1 MPFRELPAGER
12 ADAEILAALLD
23 LVPVRSGE
31 VIRLM
36 ARHEVM
42 DLIEELRIAGE
53 EKEAYRR
60 LADLEFDGEAI
71 FRKCFSQMASRSV
84 RVRTSTLYRML
95 EAMTRTNESRN
106 DLLRRVLAPVTG
118 KALDDIAGSVDENK
132 MRLLRISLDG
142 WTRTRVTG
150 PEEIDSDDVGGSE
163 GAASRP
169 VLRSRMENDDLPADL
184 RKYARYFLKN
194 LFRLNNIHDRNEFF
208 HPPEA
213 VENYWEI
220 IAPDQGVFHAEMAPA
235 SKSFAV
241 GLYHTSKSFGLERSE
256 NADYYGL
263 LEMLASEKRDPR
275 IKGCRVELRGA
286 SREDELALQETLS
299 VETVLLDEHA
309 VVPRAAALP
318 QAMSPGGLELF
329 RSGLRELSG
338 VRAEVLFPVNARD
351 PDCGDQDYSVLGFDL
366 DLDPASGRILLDG
379 TEVSES
385 AMDQL
390 VLAVGGKL
398 LALSRQL
405 YRDPAQFPQP
415 DVDVLDAEVHALIA
429 RAEKEGLDDAL
440 ARDIVAK
447 ITVLDYYESLAKYSY
462 ALSGQIRRYLEGTQV
477 VTFTVPRVL
486 LALIDRELE
495 RKGIDDIVLAGLQG
509 RGRQ

>member
-1 MPFRELPAGER
+1 MPFREMPAGER
-12 ADAEILAALLD
+12 ANADILAALLD

-31 VIRLM
+31 IIRLM
-36 ARHEVM
+36 GRHEVM
-42 DLIEELRIAGE
+42 DLIEELRIAGDD
-53 EKEAYRR
+53 KEAYRL
-60 LADLEFDGEAI
+60 LADLEFDGEAV

-95 EAMTRTNESRN
+95 EAMVRTHESRN

-118 KALDDIAGSVDENK
+118 EALDEIAGNADENK
-132 MRLLRISLDG
+132 IRLLRFSLDG
-142 WTRTRVTG
+142 WVKTQRTG
-150 PEEIDSDDVGGSE
+150 PEEIDSNDVGGSE

-194 LFRLNNIHDRNEFF
+194 LFRLNNIHGRNEFY

-235 SKSFAV
+235 TKSFAV

-275 IKGCRVELRGA
+275 IKGCQVEVHGA
-286 SREDELALQETLS
+286 NREDELTLQETLS

-309 VVPRAAALP
+309 VVPRAAAMP
-318 QAMSPGGLELF
+318 QMMSPQGLELF
-329 RSGLRELSG
+329 RSGLLRLSG
-338 VRAEVLFPVNARD
+338 IRAEVLFPVNARD
-351 PDCGDQDYSVLGFDL
+351 PDCGHQDYSVLGFDL
-366 DLDPASGRILLDG
+366 DLDAASGRFRLDDA
-379 TEVSES
+379 EVSEGT
-385 AMDQL
+385 MDQL
-390 VLAVGGKL
+390 VLTVGGKL

-405 YRDPAQFPQP
+405 YRDPERFPQP

-429 RAEKEGLDDAL
+429 RAEKEGLDDDL

-462 ALSGQIRRYLEGTQV
+462 ALSDQIRRYLEGTQV

-486 LALIDRELE
+486 LALLDRELE
-495 RKGIDDIVLAGLQG
+495 QRGIDDLVLAGLQG
-509 RGRQ
+509 RGR